1 MKGYLGNLFNHGAR
15 LVNIF
20 GWGVGNEDNPFRK
33 VAEADASV
41 VAYRKFLKG
50 EALKQQPMPAPEIP
64 SAELPKKM
72 HLIQQQ
78 LPTYVDKTGPARV
91 SSLMQRLDEQMKQ
104 QKFEAAEKTA
114 DEVLQILK

>member
-1 MKGYLGNLFNHGAR
+1 
-15 LVNIF
+15 
-20 GWGVGNEDNPFRK
+20 
-33 VAEADASV
+33 
-41 VAYRKFLKG
+41 
-50 EALKQQPMPAPEIP
+50 MPAPEIP

-78 LPTYVDKTGPARV
+78 LPAYVDKNGPARV

>member
-1 MKGYLGNLFNHGAR
+1 
-15 LVNIF
+15 
-20 GWGVGNEDNPFRK
+20 
-33 VAEADASV
+33 
-41 VAYRKFLKG
+41 
-50 EALKQQPMPAPEIP
+50 
-64 SAELPKKM
+64 M